1 MNFKHICKVFCG
13 YFGPDEGVSS
23 GSKLCLTSV
32 EYIDLKTGAYQGT
45 SWLIAF
51 FFPTCQVRVVRFY
64 QSCSSPPRLALLL
77 LLLLLFLLVLLL
89 VLLLLSASSSFS
101 STVSASTSTSTS
113 ALPTLRQAL
122 RQLPSSVRTAGPQ
135 PGTIPAQ
142 CAPLDLNLGPSQLQC
157 APLDLNLGPSQL
169 SVHRWTSTWDLPSSV
184 WTAGPQPGTFRAQCA
199 PLDLNLGPFQLSV
212 HRWTSTWDLPNSIII
227 RWTSTAR

>member
-1 MNFKHICKVFCG
+1 MNFKHICKVFCR

-32 EYIDLKTGAYQGT
+32 ECIDLKTGAYQGT

-77 LLLLLFLLVLLL
+77 LLFLLVLLL
-89 VLLLLSASSSFS
+89 VLLLLRLLLQFLLDRVCINFHLNFRLANSSPSSSPTS
-101 STVSASTSTSTS
+101 QLSAHCWTSTWDN
-113 ALPTLRQAL
+113 
-122 RQLPSSVRTAGPQ
+122 PSSVCTAGPQ
-135 PGTIPAQ
+135 PGTFPAPVCTAGPQPGTFPAQ
-142 CAPLDLNLGPSQLQC
+142 CAPLDLNLGPSQLSMHRWTSTWDLPSSVCTAGPQPGTFPAQC

-169 SVHRWTSTWDLPSSV
+169 NHH
-184 WTAGPQPGTFRAQCA
+184 
-199 PLDLNLGPFQLSV
+199 PLDLNGQ
-212 HRWTSTWDLPNSIII
+212 IE
-227 RWTSTAR
+227 